1 MKMCCSITLS
11 LLLLFFLFFF
21 IFFSL
26 ERPRLGLL
34 GAVYTIDHELVPRK
48 MPYSVVR
55 VHGLHFMVRVLKKL
69 IYKAVGPLT
78 RCKPNVDQ
86 EE

>member
-1 MKMCCSITLS
+1 MNGGGREEEEEEEESG
-11 LLLLFFLFFF
+11 
-21 IFFSL
+21 L
-26 ERPRLGLL
+26 EAGVHPFL
-34 GAVYTIDHELVPRK
+34 GAVYTIDHELVPHK
-48 MPYSVVR
+48 MPYSAVR
-55 VHGLHFMVRVLKKL
+55 VHGVHFMVQVLKKL

>member
-1 MKMCCSITLS
+1 MHVHHA
-11 LLLLFFLFFF
+11 
-21 IFFSL
+21 
-26 ERPRLGLL
+26 L

-48 MPYSVVR
+48 MPYSPVR
-55 VHGLHFMVRVLKKL
+55 VHGLHFMVRVLKKM

>member
-1 MKMCCSITLS
+1 MDPSGITVGT
-11 LLLLFFLFFF
+11 F
-21 IFFSL
+21 
-26 ERPRLGLL
+26 RMAL

-48 MPYSVVR
+48 MPYSAVQ
-55 VHGLHFMVRVLKKL
+55 VHGLHFMVRVLKNL
-69 IYKAVGPLT
+69 IFKAIGPLA

>member
-1 MKMCCSITLS
+1 VLS
-11 LLLLFFLFFF
+11 VHYL
-21 IFFSL
+21 
-26 ERPRLGLL
+26 RYL

-48 MPYSVVR
+48 MPYSAVR
-55 VHGLHFMVRVLKKL
+55 VHGLYFMVRVLKNL
-69 IYKAVGPLT
+69 INKAVGPLT